1 MKKLAKLVFQKL
13 GSTLSP
19 KKVFMDSNLEA
30 IDNLLFNF
38 DFNELST
45 QQSISLFMEVEER
58 FKLKIIQKAHFA
70 TAEIEAINE
79 FLC

>member
-1 MKKLAKLVFQKL
+1 MKKLVKLVFQKL
-13 GSTLSP
+13 GSTFSP
-19 KKVFMDSNLEA
+19 KKVFMDSNLDA

-45 QQSISLFMEVEER
+45 QQSIALFSEVEKR
-58 FKLKIIQKAHFA
+58 FKLKMNNKAYFA
-70 TAEIEAINE
+70 TAEIQAINE